1 MQESYPYL
9 FPHFDSD
16 LKMCN
21 SMVLTVQ
28 LCLRVIL
35 SFIQGLSIRQIRFR
49 FDGQPINETDTP
61 SQVSEPVTFSLM
73 DSLSVTVEA
82 QKLSTILFD
91 RVAVSFER
99 ECHRWVCRIWRFHEH
114 HGPFPVCFETRCCR
128 CSHAS
133 NGVESKMLLANI
145 WGRRILF
152 CFFFQ
157 PMQMKI
163 DGSCVLVE
171 T

>member
-82 QKLSTILFD
+82 QKLGTILFD
-91 RVAVSFER
+91 PVAVSFER
-99 ECHRWVCRIWRFHEH
+99 ECHR
-114 HGPFPVCFETRCCR
+114 
-128 CSHAS
+128 
-133 NGVESKMLLANI
+133 
-145 WGRRILF
+145 
-152 CFFFQ
+152 
-157 PMQMKI
+157 
-163 DGSCVLVE
+163 
-171 T
+171 